1 MKQSNRVKGT
11 DIFLFIYLYTHLR
24 FKVNISV
31 LFLICNQNREVYYQ
45 MKRLLTGN
53 YTRWKHKNAGEV
65 ALLRGLLIN
74 VCCCHWEHLEGF
86 RFHWHNLMIYVT
98 TSLVNLTLQTCY
110 FSHIKHAILVLSVC
124 WGILKTFFWFWHK
137 EVSRTR
143 QGGPTGNQNIWF

>member
-124 WGILKTFFWFWHK
+124 WGILKTFFLVLAQRGIK
-137 EVSRTR
+137 NKARGSNR
-143 QGGPTGNQNIWF
+143 